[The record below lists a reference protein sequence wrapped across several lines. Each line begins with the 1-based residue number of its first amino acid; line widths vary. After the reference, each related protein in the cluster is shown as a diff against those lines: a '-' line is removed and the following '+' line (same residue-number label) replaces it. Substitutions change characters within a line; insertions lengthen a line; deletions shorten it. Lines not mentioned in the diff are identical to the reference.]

1 MSTAEVRLG
10 SCGGGGLEGDGEG
23 AEGSRRRLWREKRN
37 PR

>member
-10 SCGGGGLEGDGEG
+10 SCGGGGLEGDG